1 MNRCPSSSLLPE
13 PFLRMDEIY
22 LDHAATTPVRP
33 EVMELML
40 ETMRTTPANP
50 SSVHRA
56 GQRARRALEAAR
68 EQAAEVLSARPAD
81 IIFTSGATEALNQAL
96 NGFVRMPGFR
106 RLLVSP
112 LEHKAVLAVVDGLAA
127 AGTPVEFLV
136 PEQGAITTQSLRQ
149 VDPGPGDVVVA
160 MLVNNETGALTNI
173 RHLANAAHR
182 KGALLLCDITQGFG
196 VEDVTVDGL
205 QADAIVLSGHK
216 FGGPRGAGLL
226 WRRPGL
232 ELSPFILGGEQE
244 RGLRAGTSDL
254 PAIAGL
260 ALAMKLAAAEQP
272 ELHRHLA
279 ELQSQF
285 EERIRV
291 ISGTSII
298 GAGQSRS
305 VKHSSVSVEGV
316 DGDLLLMTLDAARVL
331 VSIGSACSAG
341 SLEPSHV
348 LLALG
353 LPAARARATVRFSF
367 GAATRTEDVLEAADR
382 FEQAVSK
389 CRAVELSAAGS

>member
-1 MNRCPSSSLLPE
+1 
-13 PFLRMDEIY
+13 MDEIY

-40 ETMRTTPANP
+40 ETMRPTPANP

-160 MLVNNETGALTNI
+160 MLVNNEKIG
-173 RHLANAAHR
+173 RAH
-182 KGALLLCDITQGFG
+182 
-196 VEDVTVDGL
+196 V
-205 QADAIVLSGHK
+205 
-216 FGGPRGAGLL
+216 
-226 WRRPGL
+226 
-232 ELSPFILGGEQE
+232 
-244 RGLRAGTSDL
+244 
-254 PAIAGL
+254 
-260 ALAMKLAAAEQP
+260 
-272 ELHRHLA
+272 
-279 ELQSQF
+279 
-285 EERIRV
+285 
-291 ISGTSII
+291 
-298 GAGQSRS
+298 
-305 VKHSSVSVEGV
+305 
-316 DGDLLLMTLDAARVL
+316 
-331 VSIGSACSAG
+331 
-341 SLEPSHV
+341 
-348 LLALG
+348 
-353 LPAARARATVRFSF
+353 
-367 GAATRTEDVLEAADR
+367 
-382 FEQAVSK
+382 
-389 CRAVELSAAGS
+389 